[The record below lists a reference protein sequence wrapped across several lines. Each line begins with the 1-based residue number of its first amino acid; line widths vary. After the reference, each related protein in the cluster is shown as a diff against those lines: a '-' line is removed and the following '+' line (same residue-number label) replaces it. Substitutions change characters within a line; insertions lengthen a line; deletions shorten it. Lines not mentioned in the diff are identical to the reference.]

1 MSMMIAQLIVL
12 RKSLG
17 GNSERRSQAE
27 PGSLPDLRRSWESG
41 AAKDARVHKAEYQRG
56 KS

>member
-1 MSMMIAQLIVL
+1 MSMMIAQLTVL

-27 PGSLPDLRRSWESG
+27 PGSLPDLRRSWDSG
-41 AAKDARVHKAEYQRG
+41 AAKDARVHKGEYQRG